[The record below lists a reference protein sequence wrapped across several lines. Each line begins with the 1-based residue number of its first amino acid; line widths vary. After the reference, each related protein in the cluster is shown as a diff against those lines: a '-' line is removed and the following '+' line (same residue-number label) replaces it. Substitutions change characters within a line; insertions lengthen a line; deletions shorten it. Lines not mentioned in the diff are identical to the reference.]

1 MVVQAV
7 SHVPLTQVWPAA
19 QEAVQPIGPQHWQV
33 VPRQVKPLAQQVP
46 AQAAVVCWQP
56 QVQVVVFKV
65 WPLAQ
70 LVTQLPPHRVVPA
83 GHWQEQVPL
92 LKLAPPVQVLLTQ
105 RPLHRVVPAPHTH
118 LQ

>member
-1 MVVQAV
+1 MLHETKQFAPFEPTPGPGTVEQYPAA
-7 SHVPLTQVWPAA
+7 HVPLTQLC
-19 QEAVQPIGPQHWQV
+19 
-33 VPRQVKPLAQQVP
+33 PLAQQVP